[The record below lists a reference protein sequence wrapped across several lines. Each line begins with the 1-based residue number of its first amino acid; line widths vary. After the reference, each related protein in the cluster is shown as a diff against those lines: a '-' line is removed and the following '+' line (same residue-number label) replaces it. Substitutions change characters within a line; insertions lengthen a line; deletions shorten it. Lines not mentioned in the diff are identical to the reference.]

1 MPEIDYVFFADAAD
15 ARPGAKF
22 FVLGGG
28 VSRIGGPTFP
38 LVHPHLAMVI
48 GIAFT
53 DAEAGE
59 PHQIRFVLS
68 GPDGR
73 ELSRAEA
80 EVRAEGVLPGG
91 ETHVTFAIDLW
102 NLTFDQ
108 PGEYGLRVFVG
119 GSERKRLPLTVER
132 SLGPPGTAVVP
143 PFPPPPGRA

>member
-48 GIAFT
+48 GLGFT
-53 DAEAGE
+53 DAEAGA
-59 PHQIRFVLS
+59 PHQMRFVLT

-80 EVRAEGVLPGG
+80 EVRAEGVLPGH

-108 PGEYGLRVFVG
+108 PGEYSLRVFVG
-119 GSERKRLPLTVER
+119 GSERKRVPLTVER
-132 SLGPPGTAVVP
+132 SSGPPGTAVVP

>member
-1 MPEIDYVFFADAAD
+1 
-15 ARPGAKF
+15 
-22 FVLGGG
+22 
-28 VSRIGGPTFP
+28 
-38 LVHPHLAMVI
+38 MVI

-132 SLGPPGTAVVP
+132 SSGPPGTAVVP